1 MSKLTKKQT
10 SRLLDILVNLTDTQR
25 FINSPD
31 TIIARRKRMATTTL
45 DFTLPDGGAAIAICK
60 DIGSELVHLS
70 TAIEQL
76 KQFLAVALCAFAW
89 PTSR

>member
-10 SRLLDILVNLTDTQR
+10 FTLLAILRNMADAQR

-31 TIIARRKRMATTTL
+31 TIVARRKRMATTTL
-45 DFTLPDGGAAIAICK
+45 DFTLPDGGAATAICK

-70 TAIEQL
+70 TAIKL
-76 KQFLAVALCAFAW
+76 LRKFIAA
-89 PTSR
+89 S

>member
-10 SRLLDILVNLTDTQR
+10 STLYGVLAKLTDVQR

-31 TIIARRKRMATTTL
+31 TIVARRKRMATTTL
-45 DFTLPDGGAAIAICK
+45 DFILPDGGAATEMCK

-76 KQFLAVALCAFAW
+76 RKLIAAA
-89 PTSR
+89 

>member
-10 SRLLDILVNLTDTQR
+10 STLLGIVVNLTSVQQ

-31 TIIARRKRMATTTL
+31 TIVARRKRVTTTTL
-45 DFTLPDGGAAIAICK
+45 DFTLPDGEAATAICK

-76 KQFLAVALCAFAW
+76 KKFIAAA
-89 PTSR
+89 

>member
-10 SRLLDILVNLTDTQR
+10 STLYCVLANLTVVQR

-31 TIIARRKRMATTTL
+31 TIVARRKRMATTTL
-45 DFTLPDGGAAIAICK
+45 DFILPDGGAAIEICK
-60 DIGSELVHLS
+60 DVGSELVHLS

-76 KQFLAVALCAFAW
+76 KKFIAAD
-89 PTSR
+89 

>member
-10 SRLLDILVNLTDTQR
+10 STLLGIVVNLTSVQQ

-31 TIIARRKRMATTTL
+31 TIVARRKRVATTTL
-45 DFTLPDGGAAIAICK
+45 DFTLPDGGAATAICK

-76 KQFLAVALCAFAW
+76 RKFTTAA
-89 PTSR
+89 

>member
-10 SRLLDILVNLTDTQR
+10 FTLLAILRNMADAQR

-31 TIIARRKRMATTTL
+31 TIVARRKRMATTTL
-45 DFTLPDGGAAIAICK
+45 DFTLPDGGAATPICK

-76 KQFLAVALCAFAW
+76 RKFIAA
-89 PTSR
+89 S

>member
-10 SRLLDILVNLTDTQR
+10 STLLGIVVNLTSVQQ

-31 TIIARRKRMATTTL
+31 TIVARRKRVATTTL
-45 DFTLPDGGAAIAICK
+45 DFTLPDDGAATAICK

-76 KQFLAVALCAFAW
+76 KKFIATA
-89 PTSR
+89 

>member
-10 SRLLDILVNLTDTQR
+10 STLLGIVVNLTGVQQ

-31 TIIARRKRMATTTL
+31 TIVARRKRVATTTL
-45 DFTLPDGGAAIAICK
+45 DFTLPDGGAATAICK
-60 DIGSELVHLS
+60 DIGSELVHLY

-76 KQFLAVALCAFAW
+76 RKFIAAA
-89 PTSR
+89 

>member
-10 SRLLDILVNLTDTQR
+10 TALIAILGNLADAQR
-25 FINSPD
+25 FIDSPD
-31 TIIARRKRMATTTL
+31 TIVARRKRVATTTL
-45 DFTLPDGGAAIAICK
+45 DFTLPEGGAATAICK

-76 KQFLAVALCAFAW
+76 KKFIAAA
-89 PTSR
+89 

>member
-1 MSKLTKKQT
+1 MSRLMKKQT
-10 SRLLDILVNLTDTQR
+10 FTLVAILRNMADAQR

-31 TIIARRKRMATTTL
+31 TIVARRKRMATTTL
-45 DFTLPDGGAAIAICK
+45 NFPLPDGGAATAICK

-76 KQFLAVALCAFAW
+76 KKFIADA
-89 PTSR
+89 

>member
-10 SRLLDILVNLTDTQR
+10 SALLGILHNLTGVQQ
-25 FINSPD
+25 FIKSPD

-45 DFTLPDGGAAIAICK
+45 DFTLPEGGAATAICK

-76 KQFLAVALCAFAW
+76 KKFIAAA
-89 PTSR
+89 